1 MTGPVRSQ
9 TPAKLLAAALRE
21 TAGPQRPGP
30 VRSQTR
36 AVGDR
41 RAGWV
46 CGLLLGAFGA
56 AACKEPSKEVE
67 ANPSESP
74 QAKVVPAPLTTESAP
89 VSVGSVRPLVA
100 DAGEVPAL
108 RARPD
113 RELAA
118 DTGGKDTGG
127 FGGTWI
133 VRPEN
138 AWSAPRSADVAAGP
152 LEALRRKLET
162 KLAFETTASRARVAL
177 QGGTFLVPDGVELR
191 FRNDV
196 LGAILLA
203 PGGSRYRVLPPGSL
217 RTFFDEGRFDV
228 VPLAVAKTAFEDS
241 AAGGD
246 SAKKPGDGRRKNS
259 ANARVLPRGGSEG
272 RLLVADLPLRRRTV
286 TTDRGAVTLD
296 VANLEGAG
304 EGGVLLCR
312 LFLDLVD
319 ASPDVAACGLNDLPV
334 RVELHLAGETF
345 DARKR
350 ARAGAKGIVFEA
362 TELVRRPDAT
372 PASTVAGSKESRS
385 ENPSPS
391 AFLAPPPNATLLREP
406 LTNGPG
412 RLMASVADLEDLKG
426 HRDPDSPGLTLKN
439 NEGRPFVAWFEGIPI
454 ASVSPGESL
463 VVPGLARGRYT
474 LQFRTFLGNV
484 VLPYS
489 AAPVPGVASPS
500 PVEGDAGG
508 GQ

>member
-1 MTGPVRSQ
+1 
-9 TPAKLLAAALRE
+9 LLAAATPE
-21 TAGPQRPGP
+21 TAGPQRPVVGK
-30 VRSQTR
+30 R
-36 AVGDR
+36 A
-41 RAGWV
+41 AWA
-46 CGLLLGAFGA
+46 CGLLLGSFLAT
-56 AACKEPSKEVE
+56 ACKEPSKEVE

-89 VSVGSVRPLVA
+89 VSIGSVRPLVA

-118 DTGGKDTGG
+118 DTGGKDMGG

-138 AWSAPRSADVAAGP
+138 AWSAPRSPDVAAGP

-228 VPLAVAKTAFEDS
+228 VPLAVAKTAFEDLAS
-241 AAGGD
+241 AEGP
-246 SAKKPGDGRRKNS
+246 KKPGDARRKNTT
-259 ANARVLPRGGSEG
+259 NARVSPRSGSDA

-334 RVELHLAGETF
+334 RVELHLAGETY

-372 PASTVAGSKESRS
+372 PPPTLAGTKESRS
-385 ENPSPS
+385 ENPNPS

-406 LTNGPG
+406 LANGPG

-500 PVEGDAGG
+500 PMEGDAGG
-508 GQ
+508 TQ

>member
-1 MTGPVRSQ
+1 V
-9 TPAKLLAAALRE
+9 
-21 TAGPQRPGP
+21 
-30 VRSQTR
+30 V
-36 AVGDR
+36 R
-41 RAGWV
+41 RAAWV
-46 CGLLLGAFGA
+46 CGLVAFALVA
-56 AACKEPSKEVE
+56 AACRETPSKEVDV
-67 ANPSESP
+67 NPSESP
-74 QAKVVPAPLTTESAP
+74 QAKAVPAPLTTESAP
-89 VSVGSVRPLVA
+89 VSIGSVRPLVA

-127 FGGTWI
+127 FGGVWT

-138 AWSAPRSADVAAGP
+138 AWSAPRSADVAVGP

-228 VPLAVAKTAFEDS
+228 VPLAVAKTAFEEP
-241 AAGGD
+241 ANGGD
-246 SAKKPGDGRRKNS
+246 SAKKASEIRRKNV
-259 ANARVLPRGGSEG
+259 ANSRVLPRSASDA
-272 RLLVADLPLRRRTV
+272 RLLVAELPLRRRTV

-334 RVELHLAGETF
+334 RVELHLAGEAV
-345 DARKR
+345 DGRKR
-350 ARAGAKGIVFEA
+350 ARGGAKGIVFEA
-362 TELVRRPDAT
+362 TELVRRPDTT
-372 PASTVAGSKESRS
+372 PPALLPGAKETRPESASS
-385 ENPSPS
+385 S

-426 HRDPDSPGLTLKN
+426 HPDPDSPGLTLKN

-500 PVEGDAGG
+500 PMDGDGG
-508 GQ
+508 GAP